1 VDFSCVSLTHARESA
16 LYPYP
21 RGEPMAKKKAKPAK
35 KAKKKA
41 PKKGKKK

>member
-1 VDFSCVSLTHARESA
+1 LSYARASA
-16 LYPYP
+16 LHPYP

-35 KAKKKA
+35 KKA